1 MSSLTQRSD
10 IDRFLPD
17 RETALLYAVV
27 INTQLVLVG
36 IYLLLLGRT
45 SVSAFD
51 LYPLIW
57 LNVGAWAIYRT
68 SPSDASGRTRWLAG
82 GLAVLYFGLLAVLG
96 GMVGPGASFYEVAY
110 AGGLNLNVDG
120 PPGLVPNLYYGGE
133 MIEFTLMP
141 AFVVGYAALAYLVYA
156 TIIDAT
162 NAAISGILG
171 LVSCVSCTWPLI
183 AAVVASLTGGSASAF
198 TAATSSFSFALS
210 TVVFVVTVGLLY
222 WRPFGR

>member
-133 MIEFTLMP
+133 MI
-141 AFVVGYAALAYLVYA
+141 
-156 TIIDAT
+156 
-162 NAAISGILG
+162 
-171 LVSCVSCTWPLI
+171 
-183 AAVVASLTGGSASAF
+183 
-198 TAATSSFSFALS
+198 
-210 TVVFVVTVGLLY
+210 
-222 WRPFGR
+222 